1 MPSLTEIL
9 TADDVRRSVVDDCC
23 HLIAEEVR
31 SKRGISGLA
40 LKAGFKAFK
49 KIKPGTLPVA
59 VNNLLDPF
67 AAAVDPFFQDHLES
81 GNRSAVQSF
90 RPRAREIANAL
101 LTITDRKAERFD
113 RGLIRK
119 TYYKLRPMAVNHT
132 TDAVPGVARLV
143 DKYAG

>member
-1 MPSLTEIL
+1 MPALTDIL

-23 HLIAEEVR
+23 QLIEDEVR
-31 SKRGISGLA
+31 SKRGVSGLA
-40 LKAGFKAFK
+40 LKAGFKVFK
-49 KIKPGTLPVA
+49 KFKPGALPIA
-59 VNNLLDPF
+59 VNNLLDDF

-90 RPRAREIANAL
+90 RPRARQIADAL
-101 LTITDRKAERFD
+101 LVITDRKAERFD

-132 TDAVPGVARLV
+132 ADAIPGVARLV

>member
-1 MPSLTEIL
+1 LPALTDIF
-9 TADDVRRSVVDDCC
+9 TADEVRRSVVDDCC
-23 HLIAEEVR
+23 QLIEDEVR
-31 SKRGISGLA
+31 SKRGVSGLA

-49 KIKPGTLPVA
+49 KFKPGTLPVA
-59 VNNLLDPF
+59 VNNLLDDF

-90 RPRAREIANAL
+90 RPRAREIADAL
-101 LTITDRKAERFD
+101 LVITDRKADRFD

-119 TYYKLRPMAVNHT
+119 TYHRLRPMAVNHT